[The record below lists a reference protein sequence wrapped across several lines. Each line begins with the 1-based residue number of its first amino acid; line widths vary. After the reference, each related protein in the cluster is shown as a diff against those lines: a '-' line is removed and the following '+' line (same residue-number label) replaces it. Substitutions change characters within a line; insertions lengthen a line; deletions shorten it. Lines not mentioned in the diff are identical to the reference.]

1 MERVLLIKELF
12 DLLKRMC
19 NDELAEVTDYCKVII
34 GKRELLTEPARDEPA
49 EF

>member
-19 NDELAEVTDYCKVII
+19 NDELAEVTDYCSTII
-34 GKRELLTEPARDEPA
+34 GKRDSLSEAPGDEPA
-49 EF
+49 EL